1 MDINQYN
8 GTDMWPTLKN
18 SPVVLAVFQIRYN
31 ALEKF
36 DITKFYE
43 AEKKGGLKK
52 HFPHRT
58 INYNAN
64 ILGLEGGTPAPGIS
78 MIKAKADTKVNII
91 TYFSENKKENITINS
106 ESITYSN
113 EEEYS
118 DWNTFKEKS
127 IKVLKYFS
135 STLCGIS
142 IERVSMRFVN
152 RFEIA
157 SAEQILDYFNLTISS
172 RSQLSFPIAK
182 YSFKY
187 IIDVPK
193 TRTYAIINHAT
204 EPTDDLLIYMLD
216 IDVLDSVD
224 FIYDES
230 LLEACLEKLRE
241 IKNTIFFENITTKTI
256 ELCNSAR

>member
-1 MDINQYN
+1 M
-8 GTDMWPTLKN
+8 
-18 SPVVLAVFQIRYN
+18 
-31 ALEKF
+31 EKF

-52 HFPHRT
+52 HFPHRN

-157 SAEQILDYFNLTISS
+157 SAEQILDYFNLTIS
-172 RSQLSFPIAK
+172 
-182 YSFKY
+182 
-187 IIDVPK
+187 
-193 TRTYAIINHAT
+193 
-204 EPTDDLLIYMLD
+204 
-216 IDVLDSVD
+216 
-224 FIYDES
+224 
-230 LLEACLEKLRE
+230 
-241 IKNTIFFENITTKTI
+241 
-256 ELCNSAR
+256 